1 MRKTDIHEMI
11 KVLNEIISRSI
22 KVESE
27 GELFSMINLSAR
39 AELSIRKNNPDDMS
53 LLEKEISEI
62 ILKYKSNNS

>member
-1 MRKTDIHEMI
+1 MI